1 VTAGPFGVFA
11 RNRDFRWLF
20 VAELVIFG
28 GDWFVLVPLLGLLNK
43 LTGGGLAGS
52 LALAVDTG
60 LGALL
65 LPYTGTVADR
75 VNRRTIV
82 VVANLSAVLGIALLF
97 IVHTGRTAW
106 LALAAV
112 GTVALAKA
120 FAAPAVSAAIP
131 NLVEPADLSAA
142 VALTSTAWGTMTVVG
157 ASTGGLLAAALSPYT
172 CFAMA
177 AVSLAIAAALTYGVR
192 RPMQRP
198 REHGVAPPR
207 TLAAIRESLRYLA
220 GAPRVR
226 AVVTVK
232 SAVGLGNGVLAVFP
246 ALAAL
251 LHTGSAGTG
260 LLFGV
265 RGAGA
270 LIGPFLLRAV
280 IRWRGRL
287 LPVLAG
293 SMTVYGLGYLAVAV
307 TPWFPVILGLILVA
321 HTAGA
326 GNWAMSSAALQAAV
340 PDALRGRV
348 LATDLMIVTIVIS
361 GSQVLV
367 GLFIDHTPPRVL
379 VAACGAVTIL
389 YALAWRGATRRLVGD
404 SAAGTEA
411 LSA

>member
-1 VTAGPFGVFA
+1 MTAGPFGVFA

-232 SAVGLGNGVLAVFP
+232 SAVGLGNGVLADFP

-270 LIGPFLLRAV
+270 LIGPFLLRA
-280 IRWRGRL
+280 
-287 LPVLAG
+287 
-293 SMTVYGLGYLAVAV
+293 
-307 TPWFPVILGLILVA
+307 
-321 HTAGA
+321 
-326 GNWAMSSAALQAAV
+326 WAMSSAALQAAV

-389 YALAWRGATRRLVGD
+389 YALAWRVATRRLVGD